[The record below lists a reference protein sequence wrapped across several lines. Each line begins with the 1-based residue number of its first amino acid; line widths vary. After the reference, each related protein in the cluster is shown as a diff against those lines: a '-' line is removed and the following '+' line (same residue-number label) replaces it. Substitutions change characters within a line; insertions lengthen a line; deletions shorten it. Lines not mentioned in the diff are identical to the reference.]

1 MDDTTPAKAV
11 AVWPLAVIL
20 PALAAVVIASA
31 CGKGCTRVD
40 TAQAYMSAYAE
51 DDRLTAQAEK
61 SFDPSAIA
69 EADRLSL
76 QAYWSGDH
84 WVVVQT
90 YMGHTVTNASRSI
103 QRAFDAGLPD

>member
-11 AVWPLAVIL
+11 AVWPLAVLL
-20 PALAAVVIASA
+20 PALAAVIIASA

-40 TAQAYMSAYAE
+40 RAQAYMSAYAE

-69 EADRLSL
+69 EADHLSVEAYFDG
-76 QAYWSGDH
+76 QAWI
-84 WVVVQT
+84 VVQT